1 MTSEQQAPAA
11 RELEPSEAAALAWS
25 VDGLS
30 TNHPSL
36 SARRTLTRR
45 QLIGLILLVIGVIVA
60 FVQVPVLIGTVL
72 ISAMITLYAGMLLMR
87 IDLARHPES
96 GKRYSFTED
105 ELRLASDGD
114 LPTFTVLV
122 PAYRE
127 PEVVPQLVGNLSALD
142 YPADKLQ
149 VLLLLEEDDEETLA
163 AVAQMDLRAPF
174 AVIVVPPSQPRT
186 KPKALN
192 YALDQA
198 TGDIITV
205 YDAEDRPDPLQLR
218 KVAATFAE
226 CGPEVA
232 CVQAELSYFNADENI
247 ITRWFATEYAMWFR
261 QFLPALASVNAA
273 IPLGGTSNH
282 IRRDVLIGLGAW
294 DPFNVTEDADLGIRM
309 RRQGFRVAVL
319 DSITLEEA
327 NTDFVNW
334 IKQRSRWYKGYA
346 QTWLV
351 HMRHP
356 RQLLRDL
363 GWANFLRFN
372 LFVGGTPGLAALNPV
387 SWLLLAMWF
396 VVQPKFLLDIMPAPV
411 YYAGLFVWIVGNT
424 AFYFLNLAAAYELGL
439 RRVFWAAALLPL
451 YWVMMSLAAVK
462 ALWQLVVTPNYW
474 EKTQHGL
481 SRQHGGS
488 GSHPTGSTPTES
500 VESADASSEQVEPL
514 QPVAASFPPP
524 SAGNH

>member
-1 MTSEQQAPAA
+1 MTTVPEAPPA
-11 RELEPSEAAALAWS
+11 RVLDPGEASALAWS

-36 SARRTLTRR
+36 SARRTLTKR
-45 QLIGLILLVIGVIVA
+45 QLIGLIIILVAVVTAFVIVPIA
-60 FVQVPVLIGTVL
+60 IGTII
-72 ISAMITLYAGMLLMR
+72 ISSMITIYAAMLIMR

-96 GKRYSFTED
+96 GKRYAFTEE
-105 ELRLASDGD
+105 ELRRFDDAD

-149 VLLLLEEDDEETLA
+149 ILLLLEEDDDETLA
-163 AVAQMDLRAPF
+163 AVAGMNLRTPF
-174 AVIVVPPSQPRT
+174 SVVIVPPSQPRT

-192 YALDQA
+192 YALGQS
-198 TGDIITV
+198 TGDLITV

-218 KVAATFAE
+218 KVAATLAE

-261 QFLPALASVNAA
+261 QFLPALAAVNAA

-282 IRRDVLIGLGAW
+282 IRRDVLVGLGAW

-396 VVQPKFLLDIMPAPV
+396 IVQPKFLLDIMPAPV
-411 YYAGLFVWIVGNT
+411 YYAGLFVWVIGNT

-451 YWVMMSLAAVK
+451 YWVMMALAAIK

-481 SRQHGGS
+481 SRQHGQ
-488 GSHPTGSTPTES
+488 PINTAE
-500 VESADASSEQVEPL
+500 ASELTVPEP
-514 QPVAASFPPP
+514 QPQPQPLPPP
-524 SAGNH
+524 TVGAV